1 MRQCEK
7 RVPSGPGARASALR
21 PPRAPLKEHVSG
33 SPQGAPTRKA
43 YSIGGHFPARKYSE
57 SQHPPRPTPASQ
69 ICLVTPCSGPPGSGQ
84 WQRPAQQHPVHTA
97 ARGTQAPGPGGQW
110 DRPGLSSPPQWLTWL
125 IQIPAHRSPVEEGA
139 PGSSQSRGPTAPSSP
154 CSQQPRGRP
163 RLVHTERVNESV
175 PSVCVGR
182 GAWPGQDERVRC
194 VFLLVS
200 GARGPPTGPPAVRG
214 LGVGAPVR

>member
-1 MRQCEK
+1 MWLDSEGCTSVTCGGPGAVTSPSLHLVPEPETKTGRRVRQCEK
-7 RVPSGPGARASALR
+7 RAPSGPGARASALR

-110 DRPGLSSPPQWLTWL
+110 DRPSLSSPPSGS
-125 IQIPAHRSPVEEGA
+125 PGSFRSQPIGALWKRGPQGA
-139 PGSSQSRGPTAPSSP
+139 PRAGARPLRPHPVPSSHA
-154 CSQQPRGRP
+154 GG
-163 RLVHTERVNESV
+163 H
-175 PSVCVGR
+175 
-182 GAWPGQDERVRC
+182 A
-194 VFLLVS
+194 
-200 GARGPPTGPPAVRG
+200 
-214 LGVGAPVR
+214 